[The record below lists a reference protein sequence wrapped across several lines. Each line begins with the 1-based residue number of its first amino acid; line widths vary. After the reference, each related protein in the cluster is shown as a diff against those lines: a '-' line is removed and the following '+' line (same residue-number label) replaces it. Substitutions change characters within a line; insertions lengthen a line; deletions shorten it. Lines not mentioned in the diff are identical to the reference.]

1 MNCDGVRGLLSAYLD
16 GELSPGE
23 LLRVEQHLRRC
34 PACADEVDSLRQTI
48 ALVASLDEV
57 EVPASFHT
65 QLHERLAALEP
76 PIVQERRSKSIGRWQ
91 RHAFRWVVPAAA
103 AAVAAFAIGLTALP
117 QARNLEGLEG
127 RVGSFL
133 SPSDGSTSNTIA
145 QTGVGRQSGAGES
158 NGKSESAVS
167 QSGEVG
173 PDSSGGSQAVAG
185 DFGGSAVSGDA
196 TGSNLTIPGVSGG
209 DARAAGAESGGS
221 QVPEDLEP
229 MYSYSI
235 TLTTSGVSQQELV
248 EALQEFRPRSETNMI
263 VVTVS
268 ADERASVV
276 AAVQSVP
283 GIELSSG
290 SAETAIDLAPQIY
303 DTTSRLE
310 ADQQQLKNLQEQ
322 MATLEDPE
330 ALSDAR
336 GLQKVLEE
344 RIAESSAALE
354 RMQDQVNTALITV
367 EVQP

>member
-1 MNCDGVRGLLSAYLD
+1 
-16 GELSPGE
+16 
-23 LLRVEQHLRRC
+23 
-34 PACADEVDSLRQTI
+34 
-48 ALVASLDEV
+48 
-57 EVPASFHT
+57 
-65 QLHERLAALEP
+65 
-76 PIVQERRSKSIGRWQ
+76 
-91 RHAFRWVVPAAA
+91 
-103 AAVAAFAIGLTALP
+103 
-117 QARNLEGLEG
+117 
-127 RVGSFL
+127 
-133 SPSDGSTSNTIA
+133 
-145 QTGVGRQSGAGES
+145 
-158 NGKSESAVS
+158 
-167 QSGEVG
+167 
-173 PDSSGGSQAVAG
+173 
-185 DFGGSAVSGDA
+185 
-196 TGSNLTIPGVSGG
+196 
-209 DARAAGAESGGS
+209 
-221 QVPEDLEP
+221 

-263 VVTVS
+263 VVTVP